1 MNRIAAFLALAFA
14 LLVPAWGQSV
24 SAKLYA
30 KPQGEDLLIAIKVTP
45 EMGSYFYDK
54 SPDAGGKP
62 TQVVITGVDG
72 AEWTE
77 VWFPEPKKKVEPI
90 IGTSLIFTKKT
101 MLYAAAK
108 GAADA
113 DLSGL
118 TVNIDGLACDDRGC
132 LQFTESLTSH
142 SAGSDAEWNGF
153 PPALL
158 VGEAQA
164 PSSDG
169 VDAAGHGPAKADAP
183 KWKPFFGEE
192 KAMARFFA
200 RVDDEDLAEVVI
212 QIAVP
217 EHFHM
222 YGGPTAKEKGPGLG
236 NPTVI
241 TITGGGVEWG
251 EVQFPEP
258 KKLVPLT
265 STDPENE
272 WLWAYEGTFHFGVQ
286 GDALEGFEPED
297 IEIKINGQ
305 SCDDAGCIP
314 IIDLVPA
321 YAGEGDDALYA
332 AAFASWSYPGEV
344 ASSGAGT
351 AEGEAGEGEA
361 GEGDAAGGDPASTG
375 SSGSA
380 EVLDA
385 APKDFGLKTTSDGFF
400 AFLLLSITAGL
411 ITLVMPCTYPMIPI
425 TISYFTKQAEA
436 RNGNVLPLALV
447 YGLGIVLIFVL
458 IGVLFGPVIAT
469 FATHW
474 ITNLVIG
481 TIFVVFALAL
491 FGMITLSPPAFMMNV
506 AGSASSKGGY
516 GGVFLMGLTLVVTSF
531 TCTGPFVGS
540 LLAGGGSF
548 AVWQIGVG
556 MGVFGATMATPFVFL
571 ALVPGKLSKM
581 PSAGGWMNTVK
592 VFMGF
597 VELAASLKFFS
608 IADVGRNW
616 MILPRETFLALWAGI
631 AFCAAMYLFG
641 RINLKGESPDG
652 NIGPGRMLAGV
663 ATVLGGLYCM
673 LGVLGYRQDGMIM
686 SALAPPPNYTAGL
699 MDSHRSVGGG
709 MGHEASLPAGVE
721 FVDGAYVVE
730 DDYDLARSFAKEK
743 QLGLLLNFTG
753 HN

>member
-14 LLVPAWGQSV
+14 LLAPAWGQSV

-45 EMGSYFYDK
+45 EMGCYFYDK
-54 SPDAGGKP
+54 SPDSGGQP
-62 TQVVITGVDG
+62 TQVTISGVDG
-72 AEWTE
+72 ANWTP
-77 VWFPEPKKKVEPI
+77 VWFPEPKVKEDPI
-90 IGTSLIFTKKT
+90 TGKSLIFEKKT
-101 MLYAAAK
+101 MLYAAAP

-118 TVNIDGLACDDRGC
+118 SVMVEGLVCDDSQC
-132 LQFTESLTSH
+132 LPFEEELKRHT
-142 SAGSDAEWNGF
+142 AGKDADWKGF

-158 VGEAQA
+158 VAQVDGAAA
-164 PSSDG
+164 PDHGS
-169 VDAAGHGPAKADAP
+169 AAAEAP
-183 KWKPFFGEE
+183 KWKPFFGDNTV
-192 KAMARFFA
+192 MARYFA

-212 QIAVP
+212 QVAVA
-217 EHFHM
+217 EHYHM
-222 YGGPTAKEKGPGLG
+222 YGGPTDKEKGPGIAQ
-236 NPTVI
+236 PTVI
-241 TITGGGVEWG
+241 EITGGGVEWE
-251 EVQFPEP
+251 EVKFPEP
-258 KKLVPLT
+258 KKLLPNT
-265 STDPENE
+265 AINPETD
-272 WLWAYEGTFHFGVQ
+272 WLWAYEGTFHFGVK
-286 GDALEGFEPED
+286 GDALDDFEPED
-297 IEIKINGQ
+297 IEITINGQ
-305 SCDDAGCIP
+305 VCDDGGCVP
-314 IIDLVPA
+314 VSDLVPS
-321 YAGEGDDALYA
+321 YAGEGDETLYG
-332 AAFASWSYPGEV
+332 AAFASWSYPGETTSEGGADG
-344 ASSGAGT
+344 AS
-351 AEGEAGEGEA
+351 
-361 GEGDAAGGDPASTG
+361 DG
-375 SSGSA
+375 SSDGSS
-380 EVLDA
+380 EGA
-385 APKDFGLKTTSDGFF
+385 AVKPATDSADGSGPKSFGIKTESDGFL

-425 TISYFTKQAEA
+425 TISYFTKQAES
-436 RNGNVLPLALV
+436 RNGNVLSLALV

-474 ITNLVIG
+474 ITNMVIG
-481 TIFVVFALAL
+481 TVFVIFALAL

-506 AGSASSKGGY
+506 AGSASAKGGY

-548 AVWQIGVG
+548 SVAQIGIG

-641 RINLKGESPDG
+641 RINLKGENPDG

-673 LGVLGYRQDGMIM
+673 LGVMGYRQDGLIM

-709 MGHEASLPAGVE
+709 GHAESLPVGVE
-721 FVDGAYVVE
+721 LVDGAYLVE
-730 DDYDLARSFAKEK
+730 DDYDLAYRFAKAQ

>member
-45 EMGSYFYDK
+45 DMGCYFYDK

-62 TQVVITGVDG
+62 TQVDITGVDG
-72 AEWTE
+72 ADWTP

-90 IGTSLIFTKKT
+90 VGTSFIFTKKT
-101 MLYAAAK
+101 VLYAAAK
-108 GAADA
+108 GAASA

-118 TVNIDGLACDDRGC
+118 TVTVDGLVCDDRGC
-132 LQFTESLTSH
+132 LPFTKSLTDH
-142 SAGSDAEWNGF
+142 SAGTDADWKGF

-158 VGEAQA
+158 VEPAQA
-164 PSSDG
+164 PSA
-169 VDAAGHGPAKADAP
+169 DASAAEVHGPSKSDAP
-183 KWKPFFGEE
+183 KWKPFFGQ
-192 KAMARFFA
+192 KRAMARFFA
-200 RVDDEDLAEVVI
+200 RVDGEDLVEAVI

-222 YGGPTAKEKGPGLG
+222 YGGPTVEEMGPGIAS
-236 NPTVI
+236 PTVI
-241 TITGGGVEWG
+241 EITGGGVEW
-251 EVQFPEP
+251 EAVKYPKP
-258 KKLVPLT
+258 KKIVPNGMP
-265 STDPENE
+265 DDE
-272 WLWAYEGTFHFGVQ
+272 WLWAYEGTFHFGVK
-286 GDALEGFEPED
+286 GDAIEDFEPED

-305 SCDDAGCIP
+305 ACDDGGCIP
-314 IIDLVPA
+314 IMDLVA
-321 YAGEGDDALYA
+321 EYAGEGEPALYA
-332 AAFASWSYPGEV
+332 AAFASWSYPQE
-344 ASSGAGT
+344 AGT
-351 AEGEAGEGEA
+351 DGAAEG
-361 GEGDAAGGDPASTG
+361 PAVSG
-375 SSGSA
+375 SSDSDETG
-380 EVLDA
+380 DA
-385 APKDFGLKTTSDGFF
+385 APKKFGQKTNSSSFF
-400 AFLLLSITAGL
+400 GFLLLSITAGL

-425 TISYFTKQAEA
+425 TISYFTKQAES
-436 RNGNVLPLALV
+436 RNGNVLSLALV

-481 TIFVVFALAL
+481 TVFVVFALAL

-506 AGSASSKGGY
+506 AGSASAKGGY

-641 RINLKGESPDG
+641 RINLKGENPDG

-673 LGVLGYRQDGMIM
+673 LGVMGYRQDGMIM
-686 SALAPPPNYTAGL
+686 SALAPPPSYTAGL
-699 MDSHRSVGGG
+699 LDSHRSVGGAMG
-709 MGHEASLPAGVE
+709 MEANLPPGVE
-721 FVDGAYVVE
+721 VVDGAYVVE
-730 DDYDLARSFAKEK
+730 DDYDLAVSFAKEK
-743 QLGLLLNFTG
+743 KLGVLVNFTG
-753 HN
+753 LN